1 MNFILFIFYLLREV
15 EKEYF
20 KNINPIKSDIYFV
33 LVLMGKDIYYENYDI
48 VVLILCLLYLI
59 ILNIIILLFNL

>member
-48 VVLILCLLYLI
+48 VVLIPRLLYLI
-59 ILNIIILLFNL
+59 IPNIII